1 MRILVVSQYFWPEVF
16 RINDFVLELIKRG
29 HEVSVLTANPN
40 YPKGRFFQGYGLK
53 YQVEYYNGIKIYRV
67 PILPRRNSNFMLIL
81 NYLSFVL
88 SGCFFALF
96 HNTRYDKIVAVNY
109 SPITSVYPAIVYKKR
124 KKTPLVL
131 WVQDLWPESVR
142 AASSVKSDLVDKLLL
157 AIVKNIYKNSDDIVV
172 SNSGFTESILAK
184 GVPANKISFIPN
196 WAEDLYEN
204 ENQIYPEKYR
214 SLIPGGFLVMF
225 AGNIGEAQDF
235 DSIIEAAMLTKN
247 NERIKWIV
255 IGDGRKKIWLEQEI
269 EKRQLSSTFYLL
281 GRYPLEEMPS
291 FFIHADLLLASLKD
305 EYIFSLTVPAKVQ
318 SYMAFGKPIVT
329 MLTGA
334 GNRIV
339 TDCNCGFAAES
350 SDFRKLAENVILA
363 SSLTKTKLSEMGLKG
378 KKYYQENFAKKLAID
393 SFLKTLNKE

>member
-1 MRILVVSQYFWPEVF
+1 MKILVVSQYFWPEVF

-29 HEVSVLTANPN
+29 HEVSVLTGNPN
-40 YPKGRFFQGYGLK
+40 YPKGRFLPGYGFK

-81 NYLSFVL
+81 NYISFVL

-96 HNTRYDKIVAVNY
+96 HNIRYDKIVAVNY
-109 SPITSVYPAIVYKKR
+109 SPITSAYPAIVCKKR
-124 KKTPLVL
+124 KNTQLLL

-142 AASSVKSDLVDKLLL
+142 AASPVKYGIVDKFLLVM
-157 AIVKNIYKNSDDIVV
+157 VKNIYKNSDKIVV
-172 SNSGFTESILAK
+172 SNSGFSESILAK
-184 GVPANKISFIPN
+184 GVPENKISFIPN

-214 SLIPGGFLVMF
+214 SLMPEGFKVMF

-235 DSIIEAAMLTKN
+235 DSIIEAAMLTKY
-247 NERIKWIV
+247 NENIKWIV

-269 EKRQLSSTFYLL
+269 EKRQLSSTFYVL

-291 FFIHADLLLASLKD
+291 FFIHADLLLASLKN
-305 EYIFSLTVPAKVQ
+305 EYIFSLTIPAKVQ

-334 GNRIV
+334 GNRIIN
-339 TDCNCGFAAES
+339 DANCGFAGES
-350 SDFRKLAENVILA
+350 SDFRKLAENVIFA
-363 SSLTKTKLSEMGLKG
+363 SSLSKTKLAEMGQKG
-378 KKYYQENFAKKLAID
+378 EKYYQEYFAKNLAID
-393 SFLKTLNKE
+393 NFVKTLNKK